1 MGLYRQNK
9 YRTGFALLSN
19 SREKGRP
26 VCGRKGCGQMWPVR
40 PHLQPQARTLH
51 LTKSLET
58 PASSTASIQAKDP
71 PRHVSLSKTI
81 SPRLKLLTEN
91 HRKIFCWKKHARLGL
106 YVTLLFQGWD
116 RAAGKAIQG
125 RASIFQTQAPEGEF
139 LSPHE

>member
-1 MGLYRQNK
+1 MGLYRENK

-19 SREKGRP
+19 SREKGRL

-58 PASSTASIQAKDP
+58 PASSMASIQAKDP

-81 SPRLKLLTEN
+81 SPRLKLFTEN
-91 HRKIFCWKKHARLGL
+91 HGKIFCWKKIHTSG
-106 YVTLLFQGWD
+106 
-116 RAAGKAIQG
+116 AICDFTFPG
-125 RASIFQTQAPEGEF
+125 VESSSWRASVFQTQAPEGEF